1 MVRPSPTSPPFA
13 TAFATSWYH
22 KAQGKQSRLSE
33 EGTQWGVATH
43 WRMLG
48 VDAGLMS
55 LVSPGVFLGWWM
67 VGTKILLSLSSKY
80 VLFIVWFFG
89 QL

>member
-1 MVRPSPTSPPFA
+1 M
-13 TAFATSWYH
+13 
-22 KAQGKQSRLSE
+22 
-33 EGTQWGVATH
+33 
-43 WRMLG
+43 
-48 VDAGLMS
+48 DAGLMS
-55 LVSPGVFLGWWM
+55 LMSPGVFLGWWM